1 VIQESHKPVHLAPP
15 TLKMERRPDGSLLLS
30 TEEPLEPI
38 PPHLGHWLRHWA
50 EAAAEQPFLAE
61 RDDDAGG
68 WCRLGYGEARRRVD
82 RLSAALLAR
91 GLGPERPLVILSGNS
106 IAHALLMLA
115 AIQTGVPVAP
125 LSVAYSEAEDLEK
138 LGYLVDLLRPGMIFA
153 EDGPGFSAPLRAID
167 TGRAELVH
175 GARPFE
181 GLAGTAYE
189 ALLAEATDDRV
200 EAAFAAAGPDDVA
213 KILFTSGSTGMPKG
227 VVTPNAMLTANQVA
241 WRQVH
246 PFLAERPPVVV
257 DWLPWNHCFGG
268 SFNVNVVLANG
279 GTFYVDPGKPM
290 PGQFEATLD
299 CFREIAPT
307 IYLNVPA
314 GIDLLLPH
322 LEADAAFREYFF
334 QDLELIF
341 YAGSILPAPLWE
353 RLEAVSAKACG
364 KPVIIT
370 TAYGMTETGPM
381 HTMACEPMPAP
392 SHVGLPIPGSET
404 LLIPRDDR
412 YELRCRGVNVTP
424 GYFRRDDLNEAAFD
438 AEGFLVTGD
447 ATRFVDPDQPARGL
461 VFEGRLANNFKL
473 LTGTWVQ
480 TDAVRVAA
488 VAAAPLV
495 IRDAL
500 ICGHDR
506 DEIGLLIFPNIAGC
520 RELSGADGDD
530 VAELVREGAVRD
542 YLNET
547 LDRHNARFSYRSRRI
562 GRVRV
567 LDEPPSVYEAE
578 LTDKTYVNQR
588 AGLERR
594 QALAEEL
601 YSKAPGHEVIIL
613 D

>member
-1 VIQESHKPVHLAPP
+1 MA
-15 TLKMERRPDGSLLLS
+15 RRADGSLLLS

-50 EAAAEQPFLAE
+50 EAAAERPFLAE
-61 RDDDAGG
+61 RDDAGD
-68 WCRLGYGEARRRVD
+68 WCRLGYGEARKQVD
-82 RLSAALLAR
+82 RLSAAILAR
-91 GLGPERPLVILSGNS
+91 GLGPERPLVVLSGNS

-115 AIQTGVPVAP
+115 AIQVGVPVAP

-138 LGYLVDLLRPGMIFA
+138 LGYLVDLLQPGMIFA
-153 EDGPGFSAPLRAID
+153 EDGAAFSGPLGAID

-175 GARPFE
+175 GPRPFE

-189 ALLAEATDDRV
+189 TLLADAANDEV
-200 EAAFAAAGPDDVA
+200 EAAFAAVGPDDVA

-279 GTFYVDPGKPM
+279 GTFYIDPGKPM
-290 PGQFEATLD
+290 PGRFEATLA
-299 CFREIAPT
+299 CLAEIAPT

-322 LEADAAFREYFF
+322 LEADAGFREHFF

-447 ATRFVDPDQPARGL
+447 AARFVDPDQPARGL

-520 RELSGADGDD
+520 RELCDGDS
-530 VAELVREGAVRD
+530 AEAGTLVRREAVRD
-542 YLNET
+542 YLVAA
-547 LDRHNARFSYRSRRI
+547 LGRHNARFSYRSRRI

-578 LTDKTYVNQR
+578 LTDKTYINQR

-601 YSKAPGHEVIIL
+601 YSQAPGHEVIIL
-613 D
+613 E